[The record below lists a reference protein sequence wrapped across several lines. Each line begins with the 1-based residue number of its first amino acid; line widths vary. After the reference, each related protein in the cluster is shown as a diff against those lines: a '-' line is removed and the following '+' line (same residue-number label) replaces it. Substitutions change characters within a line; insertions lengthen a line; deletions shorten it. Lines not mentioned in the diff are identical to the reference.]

1 MPLTP
6 LFFTTDS
13 TDFYGYF
20 FSPSR
25 DDEGCTFF
33 SPSRDEALYE
43 VSSYCLLCSLE
54 NQFSVPTK
62 VNPCTA

>member
-1 MPLTP
+1 VPRD
-6 LFFTTDS
+6 FFYHR
-13 TDFYGYF
+13 FL
-20 FSPSR
+20 SR
-25 DDEGCTFF
+25 ISISRQAEMMRVAPFF

-62 VNPCTA
+62 VNLCTA